1 MTILYADAVRP
12 MFMQR
17 GITLSILG
25 SNVNTAVSRAITLY
39 SGVQPSA
46 DTIVSSWASYNTS
59 FLVHWP
65 NIPILNPFAELASP
79 YITNDTLPSAVAAS
93 NSGTASWAILWG
105 ANPLAGT
112 GAGQISNA
120 TIPTTT
126 FIIVPVSDVFGTGI
140 LKLTTTTITAPTTYM
155 FLDFTLKAGG
165 P

>member
-1 MTILYADAVRP
+1 MTILYAPPVRQ

-17 GITLSILG
+17 GLTQGILG
-25 SNVNTAVSRAITLY
+25 SNTNGAVNRAITLY
-39 SGVQPSA
+39 GGAQPSA
-46 DTIVSSWASYNTS
+46 DTVISSWASYNTS

-65 NIPILNPFAELASP
+65 NIPLGNFFPEASSP
-79 YITNDTLPSAVAAS
+79 YLTNGVLPSAVAAS
-93 NSGTASWAILWG
+93 NSGTAAWAILWA
-105 ANPLAGT
+105 ANPAAGT

-120 TIPTTT
+120 TIPTTG
-126 FIIVPVSDVFGTGI
+126 FIIIPASDVFGNGI